1 LKDGSV
7 ACGRVKLEHVA
18 VDSAVAGM
26 RMVRD
31 LEFDIC
37 EMAFTTY
44 LCAKAYG
51 KPITAIPVFIP
62 RHLDHRASFYNI
74 RSTVKEPKDLG
85 SEAFGQWYSPLRM

>member
-1 LKDGSV
+1 MAVGDYGLTKALKGGGVS
-7 ACGRVKLEHVA
+7 CGTLNLEHFT

-26 RMVRD
+26 RRMVRD

-51 KPITAIPVFIP
+51 RPITAIPVFIT
-62 RHLDHRASFYNI
+62 RNFHHRA
-74 RSTVKEPKDLG
+74 VL
-85 SEAFGQWYSPLRM
+85 YSINSAP